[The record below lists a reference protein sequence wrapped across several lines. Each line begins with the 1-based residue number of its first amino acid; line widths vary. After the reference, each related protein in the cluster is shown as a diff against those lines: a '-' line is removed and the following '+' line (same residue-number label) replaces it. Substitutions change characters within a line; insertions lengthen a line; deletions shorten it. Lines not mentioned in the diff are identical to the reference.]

1 MREKIL
7 ISACLV
13 GINCKF
19 NGENNLL
26 NKDVLDEI
34 SKRFHLLFVCPEVYG
49 GLSTPREPA
58 EMKNGVVV
66 CKFSGKDVSEN
77 FKNGAEIC
85 LRIAKLNGCKK
96 AILKS
101 KSPSC
106 GSGQIYD
113 GSFSKRLIS
122 VDGITAKLLKE
133 NEILVYSE
141 DEIVGLDV

>member
-1 MREKIL
+1 MKEKIL

-34 SKRFHLLFVCPEVYG
+34 SKRYHLLFVCPEVYG

-58 EMKNGVVV
+58 EMKNGAVI
-66 CKFSGKDVSEN
+66 CKFSGKDVSKN

-85 LRIAKLNGCKK
+85 LKIAKLNGCKK

-113 GSFSKRLIS
+113 GSFSKRLILG
-122 VDGITAKLLKE
+122 DGITAKLLKE

-141 DEIVGLDV
+141 EEIGRLDA

>member
-1 MREKIL
+1 MKEKIL

-58 EMKNGVVV
+58 EIKNVAVI
-66 CKFSGKDVSEN
+66 CKF
-77 FKNGAEIC
+77 
-85 LRIAKLNGCKK
+85 
-96 AILKS
+96 
-101 KSPSC
+101 
-106 GSGQIYD
+106 
-113 GSFSKRLIS
+113 
-122 VDGITAKLLKE
+122 
-133 NEILVYSE
+133 
-141 DEIVGLDV
+141 

>member
-85 LRIAKLNGCKK
+85 LKIAKLNGCKK
-96 AILKS
+96 AILKAR
-101 KSPSC
+101 SPSC

-113 GSFSKRLIS
+113 GSFSKRLILG
-122 VDGITAKLLKE
+122 DGITAKLLKE

>member
-7 ISACLV
+7 ISACLA

-85 LRIAKLNGCKK
+85 LKIAKLNGCKK

-113 GSFSKRLIS
+113 GSFSKRLILG
-122 VDGITAKLLKE
+122 DGITAKLLKE

-141 DEIVGLDV
+141 DEIVGFDV

>member
-26 NKDVLDEI
+26 DRAILDEI
-34 SKRFHLLFVCPEVYG
+34 SKRYHLLFVCPEVYG

-85 LRIAKLNGCKK
+85 LKIAKLNGCKK

-113 GSFSKRLIS
+113 GSFSKRLILG
-122 VDGITAKLLKE
+122 DGITAKLLKE

-141 DEIVGLDV
+141 DEIVGFDV